1 MAKKESTGTGTGN
14 GTEVA
19 AKARKKKGE
28 GNVTK
33 DGLRKVVCLVS
44 EEAWKH
50 LINTADG
57 RNPQNWA
64 SRILTRAI
72 ATVPNPDAITAPEP
86 QQASLPI
93 Q

>member
-14 GTEVA
+14 GTDGA
-19 AKARKKKGE
+19 TKPRKKKGE

-44 EEAWKH
+44 EDAWKH
-50 LINTADG
+50 ILSTADG
-57 RNPQNWA
+57 RNPQLWA

-72 ATVPNPDAITAPEP
+72 AAIPNPDAIPAPEP
-86 QQASLPI
+86 QQATLPI